1 MTHSYPLPEVAL
13 KAILALP
20 FCVGF
25 AIPVGA
31 EEQFALA
38 LPINCKLSVTCF
50 VQNYMDH
57 DTSEK
62 INDFRCGGRTY
73 NSHTGTDFRIP
84 DLEIQRKGVEVLSAA
99 AGRVARVRDG
109 IEDISV
115 RIAGKNAIA
124 GKECGNGAVVEH
136 EQGWTTQYCHMAK
149 GSLRVKPGDRVAA
162 GQPIG
167 LVGLSGDTE
176 FPHVHFTV
184 RHNGNVVDPFAYEA
198 SRNSCNGGR
207 SIWAAALLPQMT
219 YRAREILNFGFSAI
233 PVTMDLIE
241 RGDVKIQAV
250 KPGSDTLV
258 AYIRAVGL
266 QAGDEQTLTVYTPDD
281 KAFAEYRAPALE
293 SNKAQF
299 FVSAGRKR
307 KDVPWPL
314 GTYKATY
321 LVKNDGIEVMQTV
334 FEFQIKE
341 Q

>member
-1 MTHSYPLPEVAL
+1 MRHSYSLPEVAL
-13 KAILALP
+13 KAVLALP
-20 FCVGF
+20 FCLGL
-25 AIPVGA
+25 ATHVGA
-31 EEQFALA
+31 EEQFALV
-38 LPINCKLSVTCF
+38 LPINCKLGVTCF

-62 INDFRCGGRTY
+62 ISDFRCGGRAY
-73 NSHTGTDFRIP
+73 DGHDGTDFRIP
-84 DLEIQRKGVEVLSAA
+84 DLEIQRKGIEVLSAA

-115 RIAGKNAIA
+115 RITGKHAIA

-136 EQGWTTQYCHMAK
+136 EQGWTTQYCHLAK

-162 GQPIG
+162 GQSIG
-167 LVGLSGDTE
+167 LVGLSGNTE
-176 FPHVHFTV
+176 FPHLHLTV
-184 RHNGNVVDPFAYEA
+184 RHNGDVVDPFAYEA
-198 SRNSCNGGR
+198 SRNFCNGGR
-207 SIWAAALLPQMT
+207 SIWAAALLPKMT
-219 YRAREILNFGFSAI
+219 YRSREILNFGYAAV
-233 PVTMDLIE
+233 PVTMDRIE
-241 RGDVKIQAV
+241 SGDVKIQVV

-258 AYIRAVGL
+258 AYIRAIGL
-266 QAGDEQTLTVYTPDD
+266 QAGDEQTLTVYTPDG

-293 SNKAQF
+293 RDKAQF

-321 LVKNDGIEVMQTV
+321 VIKNDGVEVMQTV
-334 FEFQIKE
+334 FEFQLKD